1 MVLVHI
7 DLNRRNIAGL
17 VVHLKC
23 DPPFGAIGIRS
34 SHKKRTAPYL
44 ILFSVYRS
52 ICCGKIIVDKM
63 DLCVAADFH
72 PLTV

>member
-7 DLNRRNIAGL
+7 ELDCRNVAGL

-52 ICCGKIIVDKM
+52 ICCVKIIVDKI
-63 DLCVAADFH
+63 DLCVAADFR

>member
-44 ILFSVYRS
+44 MLFSVYRS